1 MEEGRGSK
9 GTCQVLAARSPTRT
23 PRWSLMSPA
32 ICLEQLGAGRG
43 GSTEGNRTL
52 PEQKPEVKFIK
63 TPACT
68 ELFLRTTGSTFED
81 AL

>member
-1 MEEGRGSK
+1 MGALSK
-9 GTCQVLAARSPTRT
+9 DRRLDHELDVHSGAA
-23 PRWSLMSPA
+23 A